1 MEKLIDL
8 EIVSPESIVYNG
20 KIKNVS
26 VPGIMGLFQILFN
39 HAPMVSVFEIGK
51 IKVVDAENNE
61 ISFATS
67 GGILEVRNNKVIILA
82 DTCESKDKIDIER
95 AKIALERA
103 KSEFTKDNKDLTE
116 LRQAILRAKNRIKIS
131 KS

>member
-61 ISFATS
+61 LSFATS

-82 DTCESKDKIDIER
+82 DTCESKDKIDVER
-95 AKIALERA
+95 AQIALDRA

-116 LRQAILRAKNRIKIS
+116 LRHAILRAKNRIKIS